1 MVAEAAQHERD
12 EEADGI
18 VNDRQC
24 IGSRARLD
32 PAAMI
37 RFVRAP
43 DGRVVADLKRRL
55 PGRGANVEAKRDAVA
70 AAVKRRL
77 FGRAFKAEVRAEDT
91 LPDEVDRLLGASA
104 LGSLGLARKAG
115 QVVSGAA
122 KVEAAVRSNKALALI
137 QARDGAPDGLRKM
150 DGARR
155 AAADG
160 NLDAAIPLF
169 RLFESAE
176 MSLAIGGV
184 NVIHAAILAG
194 SAGMACLKRLE
205 ALAIYRGDS
214 PVDVDDGRGP
224 TPAQETEA

>member
-1 MVAEAAQHERD
+1 MAEAVDIERD

-18 VNDRQC
+18 VNERQC
-24 IGSRARLD
+24 IVSRARLA
-32 PAAMI
+32 PEAMI

-43 DGRVVADLKRRL
+43 DGRVVPDLRRRL
-55 PGRGANVEAKRDAVA
+55 PGRGANVENRRAAVET
-70 AAVKRRL
+70 AVKRRL
-77 FGRAFKAEVRAEDT
+77 FGRALKAEVRADET
-91 LPDEVDRLLGASA
+91 LADEVDRLLAQSA
-104 LGSLGLARKAG
+104 LGSMGLARKAG

-122 KVEAAVRSNKALALI
+122 KVEAAVRSGKALVLV
-137 QARDGAPDGLRKM
+137 QASDGAPDGLRKM

-155 AAADG
+155 AAANGDA
-160 NLDAAIPLF
+160 DAAIPRF

-194 SAGMACLKRLE
+194 SAGLACLKRLE

-214 PVDVDDGRGP
+214 PDDVDDGRGP